1 LDASDRVAFV
11 YIYLEGELSRRR
23 IRTGRM
29 VDDLIMVIE
38 GLEPGELVV
47 TEGAKYIR
55 DDSRVSPVNLEKTA
69 EQ

>member
-1 LDASDRVAFV
+1 
-11 YIYLEGELSRRR
+11 
-23 IRTGRM
+23 
-29 VDDLIMVIE
+29 VDDLIMVTE

-55 DDSRVSPVNLEKTA
+55 EDSQVSPVNLKKIE